1 MLLNELTNLFS
12 IYILVFKFLTSM
24 HITVINLVLMNSKF
38 DTYNIVN

>member
-24 HITVINLVLMNSKF
+24 QIIGNKF
-38 DTYNIVN
+38 GVNG